1 MDRPGAVERRD
12 GRRVLDAEPRPDR
25 VRRVTG
31 CDDGVGDDVSVVVAV
46 HGAGGEVTRAPV
58 YEVAGEPRTQT
69 AEVDPGGSGQ
79 ASASLRDFV
88 ALP

>member
-1 MDRPGAVERRD
+1 MDDAFSMQSRAPIASGASPG
-12 GRRVLDAEPRPDR
+12 
-25 VRRVTG
+25 
-31 CDDGVGDDVSVVVAV
+31 DDGVGDDVSVVVAV